1 MPAAVSHFPDS
12 AVFPVLPGKTQVTL
26 LEMKSRIIYCL
37 QTSQRSGGIFLF
49 YVALCAFFLA
59 SVVTTDYNLTTKERS
74 EIMMTQRLTIRPSK
88 DLRTHYAQISAEAKN
103 NPVAITV
110 NGKEDTVILEHSQF
124 MEQQQLIEDLKS
136 RLAVYAH
143 LAQAAD
149 DVRLGRVQPAHE
161 AFADIISELRGAAK

>member
-1 MPAAVSHFPDS
+1 M
-12 AVFPVLPGKTQVTL
+12 
-26 LEMKSRIIYCL
+26 
-37 QTSQRSGGIFLF
+37 
-49 YVALCAFFLA
+49 
-59 SVVTTDYNLTTKERS
+59 VVKMDYNLTTNERG
-74 EIMMTQRLTIRPSK
+74 EIRMTQRLTIRPSK

-161 AFADIISELRGAAK
+161 AFADIISELRGAAE

>member
-1 MPAAVSHFPDS
+1 
-12 AVFPVLPGKTQVTL
+12 
-26 LEMKSRIIYCL
+26 
-37 QTSQRSGGIFLF
+37 
-49 YVALCAFFLA
+49 
-59 SVVTTDYNLTTKERS
+59 
-74 EIMMTQRLTIRPSK
+74 MMIQRLTIRPSK

-136 RLAVYAH
+136 RLAVYTH

-161 AFADIISELRGAAK
+161 AFADIISELRGAAE

>member
-1 MPAAVSHFPDS
+1 MDIYFNRLWTGSITFVVNKKLRNICLLY
-12 AVFPVLPGKTQVTL
+12 VFLTL
-26 LEMKSRIIYCL
+26 
-37 QTSQRSGGIFLF
+37 
-49 YVALCAFFLA
+49 
-59 SVVTTDYNLTTKERS
+59 VVIMDYNLTTKERS

-110 NGKEDTVILEHSQF
+110 NGKEDTVILGHSQF

-136 RLAVYAH
+136 RLAVYTH

-161 AFADIISELRGAAK
+161 AFADIISELRGAAE